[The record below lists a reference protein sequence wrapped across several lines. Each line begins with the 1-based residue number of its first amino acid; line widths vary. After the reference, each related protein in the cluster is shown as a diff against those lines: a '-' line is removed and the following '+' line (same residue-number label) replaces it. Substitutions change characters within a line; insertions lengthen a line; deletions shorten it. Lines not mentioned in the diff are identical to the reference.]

1 MFAFLLSGVGVGW
14 QNWSEM
20 FWEEG
25 RGRLG
30 KREKVCVERGGG
42 GGRRHLLEKRRKR
55 ERDTEREEREREK
68 ERETDRE
75 RKICYPTRE
84 RIYEYK

>member
-1 MFAFLLSGVGVGW
+1 
-14 QNWSEM
+14 M

-42 GGRRHLLEKRRKR
+42 GGRRHLLEGRR
-55 ERDTEREEREREK
+55 ERERETEREER